1 MGSGDDQAS
10 EKKFDPTPRR
20 LQKLREQGNVPK
32 SRDLAQ
38 LATFIA
44 GVSFLITG
52 GNYIWE
58 RLLSMFRN
66 LWGAIALRNLGEMG
80 TGFIIEHSIKNVALV
95 IVPLLLFTALSAI
108 VLDGLQVGFNF
119 STESIGF
126 KPERLN
132 PFQNLKQIFTI
143 AKVVELLKELIKVA
157 TLAFVAW
164 RTIGKHF
171 TDLFGLLNASS
182 IAGVAEIMKA
192 ILMDFTTSA
201 VLALLV
207 IALADLFFQRFD
219 FTRKNR
225 MTMKDMV
232 DEMKESEGDP
242 YMKAKRR
249 QMARQMTQRRQ
260 IANLPEADFITTNPS
275 KIAVAIKY
283 TSGEMSAPK
292 VIAKGGDAFA
302 WRIIQVGKEHGI
314 PIIENIP
321 LARALYKLVKVEQEV
336 PPELYRAVAEILLF
350 VYQVRGKAKFR

>member
-1 MGSGDDQAS
+1 
-10 EKKFDPTPRR
+10 
-20 LQKLREQGNVPK
+20 
-32 SRDLAQ
+32 
-38 LATFIA
+38 
-44 GVSFLITG
+44 
-52 GNYIWE
+52 
-58 RLLSMFRN
+58 
-66 LWGAIALRNLGEMG
+66 
-80 TGFIIEHSIKNVALV
+80 
-95 IVPLLLFTALSAI
+95 
-108 VLDGLQVGFNF
+108 
-119 STESIGF
+119 
-126 KPERLN
+126 
-132 PFQNLKQIFTI
+132 
-143 AKVVELLKELIKVA
+143 
-157 TLAFVAW
+157 
-164 RTIGKHF
+164 
-171 TDLFGLLNASS
+171 
-182 IAGVAEIMKA
+182 
-192 ILMDFTTSA
+192 
-201 VLALLV
+201 
-207 IALADLFFQRFD
+207 
-219 FTRKNR
+219 
-225 MTMKDMV
+225 MKDMV